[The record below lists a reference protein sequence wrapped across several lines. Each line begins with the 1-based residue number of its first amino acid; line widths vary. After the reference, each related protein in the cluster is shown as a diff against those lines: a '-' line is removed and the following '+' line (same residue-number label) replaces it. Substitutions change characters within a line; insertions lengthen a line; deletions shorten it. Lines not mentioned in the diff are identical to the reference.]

1 MYLLFADE
9 SGTHGG
15 SHAFVV
21 AGIAV
26 HEHDAQNLQRSLA
39 AAVEPYALAARLS
52 PEDFELHASAMRNAS
67 PPSGSRSVRPV
78 SPWVLIPRQDRLRCL
93 ADAYRRIAT
102 FRPSDPGLPIALF
115 GVVLDLHFHSAWS
128 TIDRERFA
136 YEVMLNKFDVMLKRQ
151 RQDARTANRG
161 LVIHDRRVVAE
172 RDIQEWTREWQ
183 KAAGTIGQLRNM
195 ADVPLFADSCA
206 SRLIQAA
213 DLVSYAL
220 YRHYDPGRRNRDY
233 VERLWPVFDAADGAL
248 HGCVHFTP
256 SFGSG
261 SCQCVPCQNR
271 LLIEATKTAIP
282 VPSHK

>member
-21 AGIAV
+21 GGIAV

-39 AAVEPYALAARLS
+39 ASVERYARAARLS
-52 PEDFELHASAMRNAS
+52 PEDFELHAAEMRNAR
-67 PPSGSRSVRPV
+67 PPSGAQNTRRV
-78 SPWVLIPRQDRLRCL
+78 SPWALIPRQDRLRCL
-93 ADAYRRIAT
+93 DDAYRRIAT
-102 FRPSDPGLPIALF
+102 FQSSDPALPVVLF
-115 GVVLDLHFHSAWS
+115 GVVLDLHFHSTLSAV
-128 TIDRERFA
+128 DRERFA
-136 YEVMLNKFDVMLKRQ
+136 YEVLLNKFDVMLKRQ
-151 RQDARTANRG
+151 RKGANAGNRG

-183 KAAGTIGQLRNM
+183 KAAGTVGQLRNM
-195 ADVPLFADSCA
+195 ADVPLFADSRA

-220 YRHYDPGRRNRDY
+220 YRHYDPGLRNRDY
-233 VERLWPVFDAADGAL
+233 VRRLWHAFDAVDGAL

-271 LLIEATKTAIP
+271 LLIEAAKTA
-282 VPSHK
+282 VPASSHQ